1 MTGFWI
7 RPSLNKYSLTCRVT
21 SCYILYYTYSEPYLL
36 SKIQKYSGI
45 FTSYLGI
52 FSHIYF
58 VAYLEPCVTL
68 AYSECCHIQNP
79 GIFRTQNI
87 FTTLARHI
95 LAYSECCVTL
105 AYWEPSH
112 VQDFAT
118 FIILAYLGPK
128 VCLESCLF
136 RHIQTNSLKI
146 VLTAL
151 PFFLSL

>member
-7 RPSLNKYSLTCRVT
+7 RLSLNKYSLTCRVT
-21 SCYILYYTYSEPYLL
+21 LCYILYYTYSEPYLL

-45 FTSYLGI
+45 FTSYLDI
-52 FSHIYF
+52 FSHI

-68 AYSECCHIQNP
+68 AYSECYHIQNP
-79 GIFRTQNI
+79 GIFRTKNI

-105 AYWEPSH
+105 AYWEPFH

-118 FIILAYLGPK
+118 FTILAYLGPK